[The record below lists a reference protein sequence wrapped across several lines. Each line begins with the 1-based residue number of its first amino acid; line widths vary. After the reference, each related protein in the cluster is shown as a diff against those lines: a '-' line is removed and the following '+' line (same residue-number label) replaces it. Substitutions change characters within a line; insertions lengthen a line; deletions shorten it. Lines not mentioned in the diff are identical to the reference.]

1 MTARHAGD
9 DEPPTPAPPGRVD
22 PLSVEQRRREAA
34 LYAAI
39 RMTMGAEPKGSDVID
54 YATFILTGDR
64 PPDRPV
70 ESTPP
75 PPVASVLE

>member
-9 DEPPTPAPPGRVD
+9 DDPPTPAPPGRVD

-34 LYAAI
+34 LYAAV
-39 RMTMGAEPKGSDVID
+39 RMTMGGDPSASAIID

-64 PPDRPV
+64 PPDPPV
-70 ESTPP
+70 VSVTPP
-75 PPVASVLE
+75 PEASVLE